1 MKKFSSPARFLDWVF
16 NILYWGAIAAIGIT
30 GVLAVGYALITRL
43 NPGITPTVSALTELQ
58 LGNVTF
64 RPTAEFLPEQSAI
77 FRLNM
82 IKLIFSFVLSVISLA
97 WIVCAKDCLEPIL
110 QGNPFDG
117 SASRNLRK
125 LAFLTCFQ
133 GITANIMA
141 YIIFDQT
148 ISTYWEYIFDLY
160 GRIGVFGLKY
170 DFRWEF
176 LIAAAVLFLASS
188 VFRHGD
194 ALQQLSDETL

>member
-16 NILYWGAIAAIGIT
+16 DILYWGAIAAIGIT

-43 NPGITPTVSALTELQ
+43 TPGITPTVSALTELQ

-82 IKLIFSFVLSVISLA
+82 MKLIFSFVLSVISLA
-97 WIVCAKDCLEPIL
+97 WVLCARDCLNPML
-110 QGNPFDG
+110 QGTPFDG
-117 SASRNLRK
+117 SASRNLKK
-125 LAFLTCFQ
+125 LAILTCVQ
-133 GITANIMA
+133 GAAANLLGAIT
-141 YIIFDQT
+141 FRQT
-148 ISTYWEYIFDLY
+148 IDTYWEYIFDLY
-160 GRIGVFGLKY
+160 GKIGLFGLKY
-170 DFRWEF
+170 DVRWEF